1 MDEINVLMTQ
11 FQMAIKLAVESEVRR
26 QISAQVGGVTLDE
39 APVVRARKPYAKS
52 PPKPCPTCGTLNTA
66 RRYRFFC
73 QEHRP

>member
-11 FQMAIKLAVESEVRR
+11 FQVAIKMAVEAEVKR
-26 QISAQVGGVTLDE
+26 QISAQVGGITLED

-66 RRYRFFC
+66 RRYRFHC
-73 QEHRP
+73 AEHRA

>member
-26 QISAQVGGVTLDE
+26 QISAQVGGITLDD

-52 PPKPCPTCGTLNTA
+52 LPKPCPTCGTLNMA
-66 RRYRFFC
+66 RRYKFFC
-73 QEHRP
+73 SEHRP

>member
-11 FQMAIKLAVESEVRR
+11 FSMAIKLAVESEVRR
-26 QISAQVGGVTLDE
+26 QISAQVGGITLED
-39 APVVRARKPYAKS
+39 APAVRARKPYAKS
-52 PPKPCPTCGTLNTA
+52 QPKPCPTCGVLNMA